1 MLQAADIFLRLYH
14 DIFIKHDAT
23 MIEINPMSESNDGTG
38 TCLLL
43 IDCVICYLLHTYLIF
58 LKMILYFLMYIS
70 FISIY
75 SLYHSSDVNYV
86 FTQSLTG
93 IILPLPLGR

>member
-38 TCLLL
+38 TCLL

-58 LKMILYFLMYIS
+58 LNDIIF
-70 FISIY
+70 
-75 SLYHSSDVNYV
+75 SDVHKFYKYKYIH
-86 FTQSLTG
+86 FT
-93 IILPLPLGR
+93 ILVM